1 MEAVMTA
8 GLPEGADEATLVA
21 DEVWVA
27 RAGRGD
33 HDAFTVLVRRYQAR
47 VYRFILRTTACPEDA
62 LDLTQETF
70 VSAFRALPRWR
81 PEAKFRTWL
90 FRIASNA
97 SVDYLRAR
105 RLWTYVPIDEVEHC
119 LGDGSDMGS
128 ALDSHRQFA
137 RLVDALQG
145 IPAVFRQALLLRE
158 VEGMSYQEIAEALD
172 TNEGT
177 VKSRIARARQALA
190 AVVRGGK

>member
-1 MEAVMTA
+1 VYKRQEERVETA
-8 GLPEGADEATLVA
+8 VA

-27 RAGRGD
+27 RAARGD
-33 HDAFTVLVRRYQAR
+33 GDAFSVLVRRYQAR
-47 VYRFILRTTACPEDA
+47 VYRFILRTTGSPEDA
-62 LDLTQETF
+62 RDLTQETF
-70 VSAFRALPRWR
+70 VSAFRALSRWR

-97 SVDYLRAR
+97 TVDYLRAR
-105 RLWTYVPIDEVEHC
+105 KLWSCVPIDEVEHY
-119 LGDGSDMGS
+119 LDDGRDMES

-137 RLVDALQG
+137 RLIEALQS
-145 IPAVFRQALLLRE
+145 IPPLFRQVLLLRE

-177 VKSRIARARQALA
+177 IKSRIARARQAVIA
-190 AVVRGGK
+190 IMRGGNKNEG